1 MRFRSLL
8 LVTALAAATPLTA
21 QTAEEQSGLELPSDL
36 TIFGPS
42 DPNVRKAT
50 ALVNGEVITDTDVEQ
65 RLNLVLTASGGRIS
79 GEEREHLRMQVLR
92 NLIDEKLQVQEA
104 RSHDVV
110 ISDEEVN
117 QTFERVASQF
127 KRDPKDFEEY
137 LQSNGSSGNTLRQ
150 QIRGELAWNR
160 LLRRRIEPFVN
171 VGDDEVNGIISK
183 LEAAKGTDEYRVGEI
198 YLAATPVTRDEVR
211 ANAGRIV
218 EQIRA
223 GSSFVAYA
231 RQFSEASTAAVGGD
245 LGWVRQGQLPDAVAK
260 VVPTLAVGQVSDP
273 IDVPGGIMLVALTE
287 KRQVLSADPERA
299 VLSLK
304 QISIAF
310 PAGTTEAQASPR
322 VEALNTATRS
332 MGGCGRAEAAAAQVD
347 GEVVQNEGIRMSE
360 LPPQLR
366 EIVSR
371 LGVGEATPPFGSL
384 EDGVRVLVLCGRDD
398 AAASAPSFDEVYA
411 QLNDQ
416 RINMRARRYLRDL
429 RRDAVVDYR

>member
-1 MRFRSLL
+1 MRLRSLL

-21 QTAEEQSGLELPSDL
+21 QTAEDENGIELPSDL
-36 TIFGPS
+36 RIFGPS

-65 RLNLVLTASGGRIS
+65 RLNLVLTASGGRIT
-79 GEEREHLRMQVLR
+79 GEERERLRMQVLR

-117 QTFERVASQF
+117 QTFDRVATQF
-127 KRDPKDFEEY
+127 KRTPKDFGEY
-137 LQSNGSSGNTLRQ
+137 LQSNGSSANTLKQ
-150 QIRGELAWNR
+150 QILGELAWNR

-171 VGDDEVNGIISK
+171 VGDDEVTGIISK
-183 LEAAKGTDEYRVGEI
+183 LEAAKGTEEYRVGEI
-198 YLAATPVTRDEVR
+198 YLSATPVTREEVR
-211 ANAGRIV
+211 ANAARIV
-218 EQIRA
+218 GQIRG

-231 RQFSEASTAAVGGD
+231 RQFSEASTAGVGGD
-245 LGWVRQGQLPDAVAK
+245 LGWVRQGQLPDAVGK
-260 VVPTLAVGQVSDP
+260 VVPTLTVGQVSDP

-287 KRQVLSADPERA
+287 KRQVLSADPARA

-304 QISIAF
+304 QISVEF
-310 PAGTTEAQASPR
+310 PAGMTEAQAAPR
-322 VEALNTATRS
+322 VEALNNATRA
-332 MGGCGRAEAAAAQVD
+332 MGGCGRAEAAATQVG
-347 GEVVQNEGIRMSE
+347 GEVVQNEGIRLAD

-366 EIVSR
+366 DIVGR

-384 EDGVRVLVLCGRDD
+384 QDGVRVLVLCGRDD
-398 AAASAPSFDEVYA
+398 AAASVPSFDEVYA